1 MTQPFET
8 VHLETDG
15 RGIARLTLNRPEKHN
30 CLNAIMIREIAA
42 AAAALA
48 ADARVRAVV
57 LSATGKSFCAGGDL
71 AWMQEQFD
79 ASRAARLAEASRLA
93 AMLRLLDELPKLLI
107 AVIEGP
113 AFGGGIG
120 LASVCDIVLAAP
132 RTTFALS
139 ETRLGLIPA
148 TISPFVVRRIGLT
161 NARRFALNSNPFGAE
176 AARAM
181 GLVSE
186 IHGPRDLAVA
196 LQRQIDLALACA
208 PGAIADAKQLF
219 RRAASGDL
227 SPNATI
233 EALADRW
240 EEEEARQGIEAFF
253 KHKAPPWAS

>member
-176 AARAM
+176 AARSM

-186 IHGPRDLAVA
+186 IHDPQDLAAA